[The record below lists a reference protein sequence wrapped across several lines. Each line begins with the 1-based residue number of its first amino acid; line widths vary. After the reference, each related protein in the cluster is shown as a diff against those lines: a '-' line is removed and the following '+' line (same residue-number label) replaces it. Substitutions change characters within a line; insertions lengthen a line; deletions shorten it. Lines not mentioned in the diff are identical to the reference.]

1 MAGEKQKP
9 MELKDVTHEQ
19 AFGPGGCKFS
29 VTNGVAKI
37 TLSRPDRMNA
47 MSYKLSLGLWKAIE
61 ECEQRVG
68 DIRVVVLCAEGRMF
82 CAGADAQE
90 LAGRGKIEGPLVRLP
105 GAGEMWKRL
114 STLPQPLIGLAQGG
128 AYGGGFGMLCCCD
141 IVAAVREAKF
151 ALSEVRLGMI
161 PATIS
166 PYVIE
171 RIGVRNA
178 RRLFLTGEAFS
189 AETARDVGVVNDVVD
204 GPEGLQK
211 ALDGYLKDFTQC
223 APKAVA
229 AAKNLILNVKGRPFT
244 DELTKYTEHELANVR
259 KSDEVKEG
267 STALLEKRKKKWEA
281 TPMVAKL

>member
-1 MAGEKQKP
+1 MAKQTFV
-9 MELKDVTHEQ
+9 ELKDVSHEE

-29 VTNGVAKI
+29 VVDGVAKI
-37 TLSRPDRMNA
+37 TLARPDRMN
-47 MSYKLSLGLWKAIE
+47 SLGYKLSLGLWKAIE
-61 ECEQRVG
+61 ECEKRVG

-90 LAGRGKIEGPLVRLP
+90 LAGRGPKIEGPLVRLP
-105 GAGEMWKRL
+105 GAGEMWKRF
-114 STLPQPLIGLAQGG
+114 SNLPQPLIAMAQGG
-128 AYGGGFGMLCCCD
+128 AYGGGFGLLCCCD
-141 IVAAVREAKF
+141 IVAAVRDAKF

-178 RRLFLTGEAFS
+178 RRLFLTGEAFTS
-189 AETARDVGVVNDVVD
+189 ETAREIGLVNDVVD

-211 ALDGYLKDFTQC
+211 ALDGYLKDLTQC
-223 APKAVA
+223 APRAVA
-229 AAKNLILNVKGRPFT
+229 AAKRLILNVKGRPF
-244 DELTKYTEHELANVR
+244 DDALQQYTEKELADVR

-267 STALLEKRKKKWEA
+267 STALLEKRKKRWEA